1 MLLLGHNITT
11 SSDSHKEY
19 YGTPASVALASTFTC
34 TLLFIVEGVL
44 IRPKP
49 HTLLLDFVL
58 AIAANDEREEKHV
71 S

>member
-34 TLLFIVEGVL
+34 TLLFKVEGVL
-44 IRPKP
+44 ISSRK
-49 HTLLLDFVL
+49 
-58 AIAANDEREEKHV
+58 AQAAYTFA
-71 S
+71 